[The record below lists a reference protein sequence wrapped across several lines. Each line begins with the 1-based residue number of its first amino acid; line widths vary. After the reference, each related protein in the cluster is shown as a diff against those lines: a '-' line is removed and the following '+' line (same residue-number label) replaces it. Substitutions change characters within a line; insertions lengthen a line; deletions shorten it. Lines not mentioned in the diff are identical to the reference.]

1 MPPTRVKKPEMA
13 LTAELVARCERCVP
27 DPGPRADF
35 AYYTEAEFTE
45 MARAMVDEREGRPFW
60 IFAYGSLIWNPGF
73 NAAEHCRGT
82 AHGWHRRFSMKM
94 ERWRGTPEQPGLMLA
109 LERGGSC
116 EGILFRLPD
125 EAKVAE
131 LSRVL
136 QRETDGPADHVYL
149 RWLNVRAGGE
159 IVPAL
164 TFWAHPKGFHLPE
177 PPSPELTAQML
188 ARACGHIG
196 SGAAYLYNT
205 VAKLAEHGIY
215 DRNLW
220 RLQEMVAREIEDMA
234 ACGPFPAAR

>member
-1 MPPTRVKKPEMA
+1 MAKPPIEQMA

-27 DPGPRADF
+27 DPGPRAGIT
-35 AYYTEAEFTE
+35 YYTKAEFAET
-45 MARAMVDEREGRPFW
+45 ARAMVAARGAGPLW

-73 NAAEHCRGT
+73 TAADHRRGT

-94 ERWRGTPEQPGLMLA
+94 ERWRGTPGQPGLMLA

-125 EAKVAE
+125 EAKAE
-131 LSRVL
+131 ELARVL
-136 QRETDGPADHVYL
+136 QREIDGPEDRVYL
-149 RWLNVRAGGE
+149 RWLNVRSGGE

-164 TFWAHPKGFHLPE
+164 TFWAHPKDFHLPE
-177 PPSPELTAQML
+177 HPTLEQTAHML

-205 VAKLAEHGIY
+205 VTKLAEHGIY

-220 RLQEMVAREIEDMA
+220 RLQKLVAREIE
-234 ACGPFPAAR
+234 GRSR